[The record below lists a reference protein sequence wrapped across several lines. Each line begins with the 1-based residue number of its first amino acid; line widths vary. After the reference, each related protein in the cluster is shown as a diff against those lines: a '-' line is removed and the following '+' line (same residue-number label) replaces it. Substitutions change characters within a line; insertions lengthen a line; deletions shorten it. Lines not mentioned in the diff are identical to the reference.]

1 MVALSSGHFAV
12 DFASGSVPALIP
24 FLASRFDLS
33 YALSALLLLA
43 ATISSSLVQPVFGL
57 WSDRRGA
64 LWLIPG
70 GILLAAVGV
79 GGAAVSPEYPLVV
92 ALVFAGGLGVAAFHP
107 EGAKFAA
114 YASGRKRASGMSYFN
129 IGGNTGYALGAFVTG
144 ELVVWLGLVGGLLA
158 MVPVLAASVALV
170 RLLPGLAGLAR
181 ERASVTA
188 AADGEEDRRGA
199 MALLGAVIALRS
211 VTWFTLLAFVPL
223 WIVSKGHSKADGG
236 RVLFLMLLA
245 GALGT
250 LLLGPVADRFGL
262 RRTLVVT
269 QAALA
274 PLVLVFVFVGGVP
287 GLIALMLVGICVV
300 GTFGVTMVLSQL
312 YLPRHVGMASG
323 LSVGLAMG
331 VGGVAAVILG
341 AVADTVDLQTALVIS
356 AAAPVIGVFF
366 CLRLPAPVRR
376 VQPPSR
382 GRGPGGRGQLE
393 LRPELLREE
402 RAVDLAAQHLPARV
416 ARKVVDEDHE
426 SRIGV
431 RSDRSRANTFSSS
444 GSQALSGT
452 TSAATSSPSDG
463 CGTPT
468 TAASRTAGCASRA
481 SSIWRG

>member
-1 MVALSSGHFAV
+1 MVALSGGHLAV

-24 FLASRFDLS
+24 FLADRFHLG
-33 YALSALLLLA
+33 YALSAVLLLA
-43 ATISSSLVQPVFGL
+43 ATISSSLVQPLFGL

-70 GILLAAVGV
+70 GTLLAAVGI
-79 GGAAVSPEYPLVV
+79 GGAAVSPDYALVV
-92 ALVFAGGLGVAAFHP
+92 VLVFVGGLGVAAFHP

-158 MVPVLAASVALV
+158 MVPVVAGSVGLA
-170 RLLPGLAGLAR
+170 RLLPRLSSLAR
-181 ERASVTA
+181 ERGA
-188 AADGEEDRRGA
+188 AIAVADGEDDRRGA
-199 MALLGAVIALRS
+199 MTLLGTVIALRS

-274 PLVLVFVFVGGVP
+274 PLVLVFVFAGGVP
-287 GLIALMLVGICVV
+287 GLVALMLVGVCVV

-331 VGGVAAVILG
+331 VGGVAAVVLG
-341 AVADTVDLQTALVIS
+341 AVADTVDLRTAFVIS
-356 AAAPVIGVFF
+356 AAAPVAGVFV

-376 VQPPSR
+376 VQA
-382 GRGPGGRGQLE
+382 
-393 LRPELLREE
+393 
-402 RAVDLAAQHLPARV
+402 AVAVVVPA
-416 ARKVVDEDHE
+416 D
-426 SRIGV
+426 GV
-431 RSDRSRANTFSSS
+431 N
-444 GSQALSGT
+444 
-452 TSAATSSPSDG
+452 
-463 CGTPT
+463 
-468 TAASRTAGCASRA
+468 
-481 SSIWRG
+481 